1 MKNIMR
7 GIQASVVLIG
17 SLLAGVANA
26 GLCNSLLDMDAEAGC
41 SFTSLSG
48 YEGGTGQ
55 VVVYTIPN
63 SSGNTR
69 FEKIVYI
76 AEPFAVLED
85 HSKTD
90 VMNILGSST
99 SGSMVNQ
106 LTSDGFDII
115 IFSYPGNLNDTYLQR
130 KSYAMA
136 SALEQIKTWR
146 SYDDLDNDFY
156 KETLIGLSLGGVI
169 SRYALA
175 FMEQQGVEHGIDTYI
190 SVDSP
195 HKGANVPLSLQR
207 TLSFISRG
215 FEKVADANQTWYNKF
230 TAWSLSR
237 IGYDE
242 ISHGLNNLSG
252 YKRDA
257 LGYLANVDTVAVQQL
272 LINHYSTSI
281 EHPLKTQLQS
291 ELNQLGFPKKSNN
304 IAIVNAGL
312 SGQRVS
318 HYYNKYLQADTPTA
332 SSTNWE
338 LNASSTNSIEINFN
352 GEFRYPKKY
361 LTYTEIKYYRKNWNM
376 TGYSDVDSG
385 VCSSVGL
392 PGQVIRMLNDN
403 FFTQYKDYQVNVL
416 DSMTCFI
423 PAASALAINTN
434 DYNITPLVSSTS
446 FDRVLGGAV
455 LEEHLSLDFHVNDIV
470 SEANRIPAWFV
481 PVITAG
487 LLL

>member
-1 MKNIMR
+1 MR
-7 GIQASVVLIG
+7 VFQASLILIG
-17 SLLAGVANA
+17 TVLAGSANA
-26 GLCNSLLDMDAEAGC
+26 GLCNSLLGMDAEEGC

-48 YEGGTGQ
+48 YEGATGQ

-63 SSGNTR
+63 SSGNIR
-69 FEKIVYI
+69 FEKVVYI

-106 LTSDGFDII
+106 LTSNGFDII
-115 IFSYPGNLNDTYLQR
+115 VFSYPGNLNDTYLQR
-130 KSYAMA
+130 KAYAMA
-136 SALEQIKTWR
+136 TALEQIKTWR
-146 SYDDLDNDFY
+146 SYDNLDNGFY

-175 FMEQQGVEHGIDTYI
+175 FMEQQGTEHGIDTYI

-207 TLSFISRG
+207 TLAFISRG

-242 ISHGLNNLSG
+242 VSQGLDDLTG

-272 LINHYSTSI
+272 LINHYSTSV
-281 EHPLKTQLQS
+281 EHPLKVQLQS
-291 ELNQLGFPKKSNN
+291 ELNQLGFPENSNN
-304 IAIVNAGL
+304 IAIVNAAM

-318 HYYNKYLQADTPTA
+318 HYYNKYLQADTPTVGSTKWWLSA
-332 SSTNWE
+332 NSS
-338 LNASSTNSIEINFN
+338 NSNEINF
-352 GEFRYPKKY
+352 GGVFRYPKK
-361 LTYTEIKYYRKNWNM
+361 TGPYTEIEKFNRGQDM
-376 TGYSDVDSG
+376 TGYRDVDSG
-385 VCSSVGL
+385 VCSSIGL
-392 PGQVIRMLNDN
+392 PGQVITMLNDN
-403 FFTQYKDYQVNVL
+403 FFNQYKGYQVSVL
-416 DSMTCFI
+416 DSNTCFI
-423 PAASALAINTN
+423 PAASALAINTS
-434 DYNITPLVSSTS
+434 DYNTAPLVSSTS
-446 FDRVLGGAV
+446 FDKVLGGRA
-455 LEEHLSLDFHVNDIV
+455 LEEHLSLDLYVNDIII
-470 SEANRIPAWFV
+470 EANRIPDWFV
-481 PVITAG
+481 PIITTSM
-487 LLL
+487 LL